1 MHFVG
6 MLAARLPFPV
16 DYLVFPTLLSFLVCV
31 IVVGAAV
38 FAVSAGPLTAAR
50 LAAAAIFMGAGIV
63 SMHYIGM
70 WALHA
75 SAHMTHDPAY
85 ITASVVV
92 AIAASGL
99 ALWLAGGRTARP
111 PLLLSA
117 AALGFAISGM
127 HYTAMAGLAL
137 FPHAVTSPTGA
148 PALSTD
154 LLAIVV
160 AIVAFVVSGIFLLA
174 LVPDRAAQRALQAPA
189 EAVRRAE
196 VAPPPPADAAG
207 AKLLARK
214 LPVQRDGATQY
225 LAVEGIIAV
234 HANAHYTYV
243 FDGNAEYFCP
253 LAISEV
259 EARLDADRF
268 IRVHRSHIVRLD
280 SIVGLKRAGDQAL
293 IELAGSDRHTVP
305 VSRARVAP
313 LKSRLAP
320 SFG

>member
-1 MHFVG
+1 
-6 MLAARLPFPV
+6 
-16 DYLVFPTLLSFLVCV
+16 
-31 IVVGAAV
+31 
-38 FAVSAGPLTAAR
+38 LTAAR
-50 LAAAAIFMGAGIV
+50 LTAAAVFMGAGIV

-70 WALHA
+70 WALHS
-75 SAHMTHDPAY
+75 SAHMIHDPAHVA
-85 ITASVVV
+85 ASVVV
-92 AIAASGL
+92 AIATSGL
-99 ALWLAGGRTARP
+99 ALWLAGGRNARP

-137 FPHAVTSPTGA
+137 FPHAVAAPTGA

-196 VAPPPPADAAG
+196 AAPPPPDAAG

-214 LPVQRDGATQY
+214 LPVQRDGTTQY
-225 LAVEGIIAV
+225 LAVEGIVAV

-243 FDGNAEYFCP
+243 FDGSAEYFCP
-253 LAISEV
+253 LPISEV

-268 IRVHRSHIVRLD
+268 VRVHRSHIVRFD
-280 SIVGLKRAGDQAL
+280 SIVGLKRAGDQAV
-293 IELAGSDRHTVP
+293 IELAGRDHHTVP

-320 SFG
+320 SFGQAFT

>member
-1 MHFVG
+1 
-6 MLAARLPFPV
+6 
-16 DYLVFPTLLSFLVCV
+16 
-31 IVVGAAV
+31 
-38 FAVSAGPLTAAR
+38 
-50 LAAAAIFMGAGIV
+50 MGAGIV

-75 SAHMTHDPAY
+75 SAHMTHDPAHVA
-85 ITASVVV
+85 ASVVV

-99 ALWLAGGRTARP
+99 ALWQAGDRNARP

-137 FPHAVTSPTGA
+137 FPHAVAPPTGA

-189 EAVRRAE
+189 AGDPAPAETAKRA
-196 VAPPPPADAAG
+196 ADG
-207 AKLLARK
+207 ARLLARK
-214 LPVQRDGATQY
+214 LPVQRDGTTQY
-225 LAVEGIIAV
+225 LAVEGIVAV

-243 FDGNAEYFCP
+243 FDGSVEYFCP
-253 LAISEV
+253 LPISEV

-268 IRVHRSHIVRLD
+268 VRVHRSHIVRLD
-280 SIVGLKRAGDQAL
+280 SIVGMKRAGDQAL
-293 IELAGSDRHTVP
+293 IELAGRDRHTVP

-320 SFG
+320 SFGQAFS